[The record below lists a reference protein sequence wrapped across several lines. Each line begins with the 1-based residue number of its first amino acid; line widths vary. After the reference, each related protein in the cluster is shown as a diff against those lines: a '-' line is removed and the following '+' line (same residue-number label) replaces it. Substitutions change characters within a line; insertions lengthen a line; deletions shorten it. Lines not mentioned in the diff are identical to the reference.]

1 MDDNYGE
8 KRELD
13 LSNAVEIEW
22 KICLVHGS
30 GENNN
35 ESAMITV
42 GWKNKLTIIS
52 VKVPFLSCSLILASD
67 SGHGVEI

>member
-42 GWKNKLTIIS
+42 G
-52 VKVPFLSCSLILASD
+52 
-67 SGHGVEI
+67 